1 MVRRYVPL
9 LVLLALIWG
18 ASFLFI
24 KVGLRDF
31 APVVVAWLRLVIAAV
46 LLLGLLVVQ
55 TGARAAVA
63 EVRGAG
69 REVIGLGLVQNAIP
83 FVLISWGETHID
95 SGVAAIGNASVPIFV
110 ALLAFRYAR
119 GERSTGMRLGGV
131 VLGIVGVAVL
141 AGVSPRGG
149 WLGAVGTLAVV
160 VASFSYA
167 IGGLWI
173 QRMLRTTRPLPLTVA
188 SLGSGALVLTPF
200 ALVSLPS
207 HAPGGKAL
215 LSVVAL
221 GVFGTAVAMVLFF
234 SLIAMAGAAKASLVT
249 YLQPV
254 FAVIY
259 GVVLLSEPF
268 RWPELVGMVLILGG
282 VAFGSGTLAL
292 RRRGRDAAATTM
304 PA

>member
-1 MVRRYVPL
+1 
-9 LVLLALIWG
+9 VLLALIWG
-18 ASFLFI
+18 ASFMFI

-31 APVVVAWLRLVIAAV
+31 SPVVVAWLRLVIGAGLLAV
-46 LLLGLLVVQ
+46 FLVVQ
-55 TGARAAVA
+55 AGAREAVA
-63 EVRGAG
+63 EVRRAG
-69 REVIGLGLVQNAIP
+69 REVVGLGLVQNALP
-83 FVLISWGETHID
+83 FVLISWGETHVD

-119 GERSTGMRLGGV
+119 GERSTGARLAGV
-131 VLGIVGVAVL
+131 CLGIVGVAVL

-149 WLGAVGTLAVV
+149 WLGAAGTLAVV
-160 VASFSYA
+160 VASFLYGV
-167 IGGLWI
+167 GGLWI
-173 QRMLRTTRPLPLTVA
+173 QRMLRRTRPLALTVA

-200 ALVSLPS
+200 ALFSLPH

-221 GVFGTAVAMVLFF
+221 GVFGTAVAMVLYF
-234 SLIAMAGAAKASLVT
+234 SIIALAGSAKASLVT

-282 VAFGSGTLAL
+282 VALGSGAVAL
-292 RRRGRDAAATTM
+292 RRRRGRDVAGSTM